1 MDKAFDQSV
10 TYLDHAKERMQQR
23 GITPREVEEALSNA
37 TATSTDVV
45 PGKISLLGTTAAG
58 KPMRLMRLEHFL
70 VIVSV
75 VSLEGPSQ

>member
-23 GITPREVEEALSNA
+23 GITSQEVEEALTNA
-37 TATSTDVV
+37 SVTA
-45 PGKISLLGTTAAG
+45 PGKLPGRVSLVGATAAG
-58 KPMRLMRLEHFL
+58 KPIRLVRLEHFP